1 MTDVAALFRAACAA
15 ELEALK
21 PGNVHVH
28 AAGHGMTVADFR
40 ASAEAAAPAIV
51 QPGAPVGARLLAAV
65 RATRAAVGQNTNLGI
80 LLLCVPLAAAAE
92 RPEPLPRAVARVLRE
107 LTVADARDAYAA
119 IRLAAP
125 GGLGRAAAADVRDE
139 PEVTLLE
146 AMRQA
151 AARDRIAWNY
161 AHGLRD
167 LWRRGVPRLA
177 MLRTRGWDECWAITG
192 TYMAFLARTP
202 DSHVA
207 RKHGAAAAAALCRR
221 VAPLARRLLASERP
235 EALTDELL
243 ALDAALKREAINPG
257 TTADLVVGSLLARAL
272 CRAAERAAGDIHRS

>member
-1 MTDVAALFRAACAA
+1 MTDVAALFRVACAA

-28 AAGHGMTVADFR
+28 TTGHGMTVADFQ
-40 ASAEAAAPAIV
+40 ASAEAAAPAI
-51 QPGAPVGARLLAAV
+51 ARRGAAV
-65 RATRAAVGQNTNLGI
+65 GERLHAAVTATRAAVGQNTNLGI

-92 RPEPLPRAVARVLRE
+92 RPEPLPRAVARVLRA
-107 LTVADARDAYAA
+107 LSVADARAAYAA

-125 GGLGRAAAADVRDE
+125 GGLGRVTTADVQDE
-139 PEVTLLE
+139 PTITLLE

-161 AHGLRD
+161 AHDLRD
-167 LWRRGVPRLA
+167 LFRRGVPRLTA
-177 MLRTRGWDECWAITG
+177 LQARGWALPWAIAG
-192 TYMAFLARTP
+192 TYLALLARTP

-221 VAPLARRLLASERP
+221 AAPLARRLLASERP

-243 ALDAALKREAINPG
+243 ALDAALKRAAINPG
-257 TTADLVVGSLLARAL
+257 TTADLVVASLFARAL
-272 CRAAERAAGDIHRS
+272 MGT

>member
-1 MTDVAALFRAACAA
+1 MTDVATLFRAACAA

-28 AAGHGMTVADFR
+28 AAGHGMTVEDFLR
-40 ASAEAAAPAIV
+40 SAEVAAPALA
-51 QPGAPVGARLLAAV
+51 QPGAPVGTRILAAV
-65 RATRAAVGQNTNLGI
+65 TATRAAVGQNTNLGI
-80 LLLCVPLAAAAE
+80 LLLCAPLAAAAE
-92 RPEPLPRAVARVLRE
+92 RPEPLPRAVARVLRA

-125 GGLGRAAAADVRDE
+125 GGLGRVEAADVRDE
-139 PEVTLLE
+139 PAITLLE
-146 AMRQA
+146 AMRLA

-167 LWRRGVPRLA
+167 LFRRGVPRLVA
-177 MLRTRGWDECWAITG
+177 LQARGWALPWAVTG
-192 TYMAFLARTP
+192 SYLALLAGAP

-207 RKHGAAAAAALCRR
+207 RKHGLATAAALRRR
-221 VAPLARRLLASERP
+221 VAPLARRLLTSERP
-235 EALTDELL
+235 EAFRDELL
-243 ALDAALKREAINPG
+243 KLDAALKQDGLNPG

-272 CRAAERAAGDIHRS
+272 MCA